1 MTIKYRA
8 IKGTRDIL
16 PGEAE
21 RWQRVERVFR
31 ETFARYGYREIR
43 LPIFEETTL
52 FARGLGDSTDIV
64 EKEMYT
70 FPDKGGNSLTL
81 RPEGTAGVVRAFL
94 EDNLGGEGG
103 AVKLWYA
110 GPMFRYERP
119 QKGRFRQFHQ
129 IGAELFGVAGP
140 EADAEL
146 LQMVYAT
153 IAALGI
159 PGLSLQINSLG
170 DAACRPAFRQAL
182 IEYFRPLASE
192 LCENC
197 RRRLETNPLR
207 ILDCKAEGC
216 RALRAS
222 APDGREFLCPPCRD
236 HFAEVCGLLDAL
248 GVPYVVNP
256 AMVRGL
262 DYYTRTTFELT
273 STGLGAQ
280 DTVAA
285 GGRYDRLVEEFG
297 GASTPGLGFAL
308 GVERLLLLL
317 PEDAVDAAPRPV
329 FLAALGDA
337 ARRAIWPWLAELRRR
352 GVAAEWDYE
361 GRSLKSQLRRAD
373 RLRARLVVIVGENE
387 LAAGM
392 VQLRDMTEKTQR
404 EVSTADL
411 IETLA
416 PTAYAEGG

>member
-1 MTIKYRA
+1 
-8 IKGTRDIL
+8 
-16 PGEAE
+16 
-21 RWQRVERVFR
+21 
-31 ETFARYGYREIR
+31 
-43 LPIFEETTL
+43 
-52 FARGLGDSTDIV
+52 
-64 EKEMYT
+64 
-70 FPDKGGNSLTL
+70 
-81 RPEGTAGVVRAFL
+81 
-94 EDNLGGEGG
+94 
-103 AVKLWYA
+103 
-110 GPMFRYERP
+110 MFRYERP

-146 LQMVYAT
+146 LQMVHGT
-153 IAALGI
+153 FSALGM
-159 PGLSLQINSLG
+159 PGLSLQVNSLG
-170 DAACRPAFRQAL
+170 AASCRPAFRQAL
-182 IEYFRPLASE
+182 VDYFRPRAPQ
-192 LCENC
+192 LCDNC

-207 ILDCKAEGC
+207 VLDCKAEGC
-216 RALRAS
+216 RALRS
-222 APDGREFLCPPCRD
+222 GAPDGREFHCAPCRD
-236 HFAEVCGLLDAL
+236 HFAAVCGLLDAAE
-248 GVPYVVNP
+248 VPYTVNP

-297 GASTPGLGFAL
+297 GAPTPGIGFAL

-317 PEDAVDAAPRPV
+317 PGDAVEEPPRPV

-337 ARRAIWPWLAELRRR
+337 ARRAVWPWLAELRRR

-373 RLRARLVVIVGENE
+373 RLRARRVVIVGENE
-387 LAAGM
+387 LAAGV
-392 VQLRDMTEKTQR
+392 VQLRDMAEKTQR
-404 EVSTADL
+404 EVAATDL